1 MSTHKHNLLEDT
13 ARTLLEF
20 GPEVRTAM
28 IIQSRNPGMS
38 REQALTLAQQG
49 ASEETYLQGRRTDR
63 NTLSDGGA
71 GYEYDVQVSQKAY
84 DALNAGRP
92 SARETP
98 ILSPEQEDELRGQGG
113 QAAVDAGGRV
123 GYDPSV
129 DPPAVSSRK
138 EFGHKSEEEMRADAK
153 KQQENILA
161 REKGWENRKGVR
173 KDKDGNLV
181 SDITIPRNKSG
192 KPKGPL
198 PDLMDPLEALL
209 GITRKPASGEP
220 QSEPQTGDTK
230 NINGVLHRWDGT
242 KWVPVQKENYFPT
255 SPSEFVK
262 MLREQDG
269 VAMRAFSD
277 TFGNMQTAAN
287 PTQALRAT
295 HGYQQI
301 TAPNWKDEDMREKGF
316 DPTDE
321 ADREAYET
329 KQKDY
334 GEKMTKFRR
343 EYDASSET
351 LDYQDKLD
359 RLSQQGIQDADNR
372 YSINR
377 QIAALKNREHARRRG
392 LESKALGGTEDTGR
406 ITSSE
411 FLRKEPKS

>member
-20 GPEVRTAM
+20 GPEVKTAM

-63 NTLSDGGA
+63 NRLSDGSA

-138 EFGHKSEEEMRADAK
+138 EFGHKSEEEMRAADTK
-153 KQQENILA
+153 KLK
-161 REKGWENRKGVR
+161 RMEKGIRAKLGDATPDELRSGAEMV
-173 KDKDGNLV
+173 
-181 SDITIPRNKSG
+181 TIP
-192 KPKGPL
+192 
-198 PDLMDPLEALL
+198 D
-209 GITRKPASGEP
+209 
-220 QSEPQTGDTK
+220 TGRDYIVGDQK
-230 NINGVLHRWDGT
+230 MIDGVLHRWNGT

-255 SPSEFVK
+255 SPSEFVT
-262 MLREQDG
+262 MLREQ
-269 VAMRAFSD
+269 
-277 TFGNMQTAAN
+277 AAN
-287 PTQALRAT
+287 PIQALRAT
-295 HGYQQI
+295 HGV
-301 TAPNWKDEDMREKGF
+301 PNWKVEDMREKGF
-316 DPTDE
+316 DPTDKT
-321 ADREAYET
+321 DREAYEA

-334 GEKMTKFRR
+334 GERMTKFRR

-351 LDYQDKLD
+351 LDYQDELD
-359 RLSQQGIQDADNR
+359 RLRGAARDDADNR

-377 QIAALKNREHARRRG
+377 QIAALKRREHARRRG

-411 FLRKEPKS
+411 FLRKDEP